1 MRPSYDRGDGRVCA
15 FGGTTE
21 GVVPVFTYDAHY
33 PSLLQ
38 LLEFFFFFFLINGV
52 AVYKHQLRR

>member
-38 LLEFFFFFFLINGV
+38 LLEFFFFFF
-52 AVYKHQLRR
+52 